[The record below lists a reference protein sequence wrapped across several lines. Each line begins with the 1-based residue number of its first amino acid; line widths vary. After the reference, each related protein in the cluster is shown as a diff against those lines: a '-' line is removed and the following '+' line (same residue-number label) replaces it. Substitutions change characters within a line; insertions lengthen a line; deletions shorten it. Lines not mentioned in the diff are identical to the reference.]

1 MLEWFANYGLFLAK
15 GVTVAVLVI
24 MVMLMLGRA
33 RRGDMPGMPLG
44 HLAVEA
50 LNDRFDAEADALRS
64 LVWDDAAQKAERKA
78 RKAKAKAEKKAA
90 KQTTEASPKAQV
102 YVLRFTGDMAASA
115 VAQLR
120 HEISALLAVA
130 VPERDEVVLVLESP
144 GGLVHSYGL
153 ASSQLARIRA
163 AGIRLTICVDAVAAS
178 GGYMMA
184 CLADQ
189 LIAAPFAVIGSIGV
203 VAQIPNVH
211 RLLKKNDID
220 VELMTAGQYKR
231 TLTMIGE
238 NTDEG
243 RAKFQEDLNDTHEL
257 FKAHVAQWRSQVDLA
272 VVATGEHWYGQ
283 QALSLGLVDSL
294 QTSDDYLRQR
304 AAEAELFALH
314 WREKKTL
321 GQRLG
326 IAATSSID
334 NLLLRWWQRS
344 VHSPRV

>member
-1 MLEWFANYGLFLAK
+1 MFEWIADYGLFLAK
-15 GVTVAVLVI
+15 GITVAFLVSLVL
-24 MVMLMLGRA
+24 MMLGRA
-33 RRGDMPGMPLG
+33 RRGDLPGLQSG
-44 HLAVEA
+44 HLEVET
-50 LNDRFDAEADALRS
+50 LNERFDAEADALRS
-64 LVWDDAAQKAERKA
+64 LVWDDSAWKVERKA
-78 RKAKAKAEKKAA
+78 RKAKAKLEKKSA
-90 KQTTEASPKAQV
+90 KTAEPKAHV
-102 YVLRFTGDMAASA
+102 YVLKFTGDMAASA
-115 VAQLR
+115 VAQMR

-130 VPERDEVVLVLESP
+130 VAERDEVVVLLESP
-144 GGLVHSYGL
+144 GGMVHSYGL

-163 AGIRLTICVDAVAAS
+163 ANLRLTICVDKVAAS

-184 CLADQ
+184 CLANQ

-243 RAKFQEDLNDTHEL
+243 RAKFQHDLDDTHEL
-257 FKAHVAQWRSQVDLA
+257 FKAHVAQWRTQVDMA

-283 QALSLGLVDSL
+283 QALALGLVDSL
-294 QTSDDYLRQR
+294 KTSDDYLRER
-304 AAEAELFALH
+304 AAEAQLFALH
-314 WREKKTL
+314 WREKRSL

-326 IAATSSID
+326 IAATSSVD

-344 VHSPRV
+344 VQSPRV

>member
-1 MLEWFANYGLFLAK
+1 MLEWIADYGLFLAK
-15 GVTVAVLVI
+15 GVTVAILVAMVL
-24 MVMLMLGRA
+24 MMFGRA
-33 RRGDMPGMPLG
+33 RRGDLPGLQSG
-44 HLAVEA
+44 HLEVET
-50 LNDRFDAEADALRS
+50 LNDRFEAEADALRS
-64 LVWDDAAQKAERKA
+64 LVWDDHALKTERKA
-78 RKAKAKAEKKAA
+78 RKAKLKADKKAS
-90 KQTTEASPKAQV
+90 KQPEPATSKAHV

-130 VPERDEVVLVLESP
+130 VAERDEVVVLLESP
-144 GGLVHSYGL
+144 GGMVHSYGL
-153 ASSQLARIRA
+153 AASQLARIRA
-163 AGIRLTICVDAVAAS
+163 ANIRLSICVDKVAAS

-184 CLADQ
+184 CLANQ

-231 TLTMIGE
+231 TLTVIGE

-257 FKAHVAQWRSQVDLA
+257 FKAHVGQWRPQVDLA

-283 QALSLGLVDSL
+283 QALGLGLVDSL

-304 AAEAELFALH
+304 AGEAELFALH
-314 WREKKTL
+314 WREKKSL

-326 IAATSSID
+326 IAATSSVD
-334 NLLLRWWQRS
+334 SLLLRWWQRT
-344 VHSPRV
+344 VQAPFH